1 MTADAPRQLRRPQR
15 TRLFAG
21 VAPCGWIGSAASA
34 GAAAINEDSMISET
48 KVLPGIADIRQAAKR
63 LDGLLFPTRLI
74 ESPALGRKFDC
85 RLFFKPEV
93 LQRTGTFKFRG
104 AYNRIASLTPEERAR
119 GVVAFSSGNHAQGV
133 AAAAAMFGIRAVIV
147 MPSDAPA
154 IKANNVRAMGA
165 QIVPYDRFT
174 EDREKVAE
182 PYAQKGMALVKP
194 FDDPAVIAGQGTVGL
209 EIVEE
214 LNGRDLA
221 PDLVVTPCGG
231 GGLSSGIATAV
242 KALSPGAD
250 VWGAEPE
257 NFDDTRRSLEAGR
270 RLAVEP
276 GHRSICDALLSPM
289 PGEITFAINSKLLS
303 GVVAVSDEAA
313 RQAMR
318 DAAAFLKLV
327 VEPGGAVAFAAL
339 RSGRLA
345 LAGKTVVIV
354 LSGGNVDLPLLAEIM
369 AGAA

>member
-1 MTADAPRQLRRPQR
+1 M
-15 TRLFAG
+15 G
-21 VAPCGWIGSAASA
+21 A
-34 GAAAINEDSMISET
+34 GAISEDQMSGEAT
-48 KVLPGIADIRQAAKR
+48 ILPDIADIRRAAER
-63 LDGLLFPTRLI
+63 LDGLLFPTRLV
-74 ESPALGRKFDC
+74 ESPALSQKSGG

-104 AYNRIASLTPEERAR
+104 AYNRIASLKPEERAR

-165 QIVPYDRFT
+165 EIVPYDRFT

-182 PYAQKGMALVKP
+182 PYAQRGMALVKP

-214 LNGRDLA
+214 LGERGLA

-242 KALSPGAD
+242 KALSPGTE

-303 GVVAVSDEAA
+303 GVIAVSDDAA

-327 VEPGGAVAFAAL
+327 VEPGGAVAFAAVQ
-339 RSGRLA
+339 SGKLD
-345 LAGKTVVIV
+345 LAGKTAVVV
-354 LSGGNVDLPLLAEIM
+354 LSGGNVDLSLLAEIM
-369 AGAA
+369 AGES